1 VWPIPYP
8 EIPIMA
14 KKSKSREKEEK
25 EDKEERSRDRDRPS
39 RPKPKNDAYVM
50 MLVITFLAIVSGCVL
65 LYLDNDQYGGKSPPK
80 EVIPALTDLGGG
92 KAAEPK
98 G

>member
-1 VWPIPYP
+1 
-8 EIPIMA
+8 MA
-14 KKSKSREKEEK
+14 KKAKYKEKEKDEVK
-25 EDKEERSRDRDRPS
+25 ERDRDRPE
-39 RPKPKNDAYVM
+39 RPKAKNDAYVM
-50 MLVITFLAIVSGCVL
+50 MLVITFLAIVAGCAL

-98 G
+98 S

>member
-1 VWPIPYP
+1 
-8 EIPIMA
+8 MA
-14 KKSKSREKEEK
+14 RTKSKTKERDADREDR
-25 EDKEERSRDRDRPS
+25 EDREERSARPV
-39 RPKPKNDAYVM
+39 RPKAQNDVYVV
-50 MLVITFLAIVSGCVL
+50 MLLITFFAILVGCVM

-98 G
+98 

>member
-1 VWPIPYP
+1 
-8 EIPIMA
+8 MA
-14 KKSKSREKEEK
+14 RTKSKTKERDADREDR
-25 EDKEERSRDRDRPS
+25 EDREERSS
-39 RPKPKNDAYVM
+39 RPVRPKAQNDVYVV
-50 MLVITFLAIVSGCVL
+50 MLLITFFAILVGCVM

-98 G
+98 

>member
-1 VWPIPYP
+1 
-8 EIPIMA
+8 MA
-14 KKSKSREKEEK
+14 RTKSKTKDRDADRE
-25 EDKEERSRDRDRPS
+25 DRDDREERSARPA
-39 RPKPKNDAYVM
+39 RPKAQNDVYVV
-50 MLVITFLAIVSGCVL
+50 MLLITFFAILVGCVM

-98 G
+98 

>member
-1 VWPIPYP
+1 
-8 EIPIMA
+8 MA
-14 KKSKSREKEEK
+14 RTKSKTKERDADREDR
-25 EDKEERSRDRDRPS
+25 EDREERSTRLA
-39 RPKPKNDAYVM
+39 RPKAQNDVYVV
-50 MLVITFLAIVSGCVL
+50 MLLITFFAILVGCVM

-98 G
+98 A